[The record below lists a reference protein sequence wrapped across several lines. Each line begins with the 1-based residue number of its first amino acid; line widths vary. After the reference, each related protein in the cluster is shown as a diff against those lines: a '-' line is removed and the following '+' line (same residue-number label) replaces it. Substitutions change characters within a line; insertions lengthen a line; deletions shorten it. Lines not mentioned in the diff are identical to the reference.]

1 MVIREDKIVYK
12 VLLVD
17 DEILVREA
25 ISAKIEWNHL
35 GFELAGDCENGKDA
49 MEFLKHTPVDVVL
62 TDICMPYVDGMQLSK
77 HIYENFPQTG
87 IIIFSGYSDFEYAKQ
102 AIQYK
107 VSEYILKPVTKQE
120 LSAVLVRIREKL
132 DNERQQEQKLDELTK
147 VYHTYTKNEALI
159 VSRTL
164 SRLVRGTQEV
174 ATSLRELEEFGIT
187 VEGLAYRV
195 VVVDID
201 VYSDLFEIDDEL
213 KKESALMSFVV
224 ENIANEIVNSHGAG
238 LTYRDTDN
246 RVCLLLYT
254 DRQKELTSEVRGICA
269 EIKDHVHDAMKL
281 SISMGMG
288 ILVKDLEGLSKSYD
302 SAIEIL
308 KFRYTKG
315 SGVIFDCEQAAP
327 PVNPMELEQD
337 YGDIVSALTTTD
349 KTLLKDT
356 LDHVEKW
363 MVSGL
368 VSRNK
373 VVAYLHQFL
382 RIIYE
387 TVQKA
392 DESFLL
398 EEVDITGVTDARSL
412 EKAMK
417 LIRSYAEEGLA
428 AFSAAGQSSGARQ
441 AVIAMDFLEKNYSNQ
456 DLGLNNVCEYLNIST
471 SRFSSIFKEATGK
484 TFTEVLTNIRMERAK
499 ELLRQTSLKN
509 YEIAEKVGFSDPH
522 YFSIAFKK
530 MTGKTPKEY
539 AREN

>member
-1 MVIREDKIVYK
+1 MYK

-25 ISAKIEWNHL
+25 ISAKVEWTQL
-35 GFELAGDCENGKDA
+35 GFELAGDCENGKEA
-49 MEFLKHTPVDVVL
+49 IEFLKETPVDVVL
-62 TDICMPYVDGMQLSK
+62 TDICMPYLDGMQLSK
-77 HIYENFPQTG
+77 YIYENLPQTS

-120 LSAVLVRIREKL
+120 LSEVLLRIREKL
-132 DNERQQEQKLDELTK
+132 DSERQQEQKIDELTK
-147 VYHTYTKNEALI
+147 VYRTYTKNEALI

-174 ATSLRELEEFGIT
+174 STSLSELEEFGIT

-201 VYSDLFEIDDEL
+201 VYSDLYEIDDEL

-224 ENIANEIVNSHGAG
+224 ENIANEIVSNHEVG

-246 RVCLLLYT
+246 RVCLLLYA
-254 DRQKELTSEVRGICA
+254 DYRKEFSSEVREVCA
-269 EIKDHVHDAMKL
+269 EIKEHVHEAMKL
-281 SISMGMG
+281 SISMAMG
-288 ILVKDLEGLSKSYD
+288 ILVEDLECLSKSYD
-302 SAIEIL
+302 SAVEIL
-308 KFRYTKG
+308 RYRYTKG
-315 SGVIFDCEQAAP
+315 SGMIFDCEQELFSP
-327 PVNPMELEQD
+327 NPMELEPDYQD
-337 YGDIVSALTTTD
+337 ILSAVTGAD
-349 KTLLKDT
+349 EHLLNDT
-356 LDHVEKW
+356 LNHVESW
-363 MVSGL
+363 MKSGF
-368 VSRNK
+368 VGRNK
-373 VVAYLHQFL
+373 VVAYLHQIL

-387 TVQKA
+387 AVQKA
-392 DESFLL
+392 DEDFLL
-398 EEVDITGVTDARSL
+398 DEADITGVTDAKSL

-417 LIRSYAEEGLA
+417 LVRAYAANGLA
-428 AFSAAGQSSGARQ
+428 AFSLAGQSSGERQ
-441 AVIAMDFLEKNYSNQ
+441 AASALDYLERNFGNPNLSLNQ
-456 DLGLNNVCEYLNIST
+456 VCEYLNMST
-471 SRFSSIFKEATGK
+471 SRFSSIFKESTGK